1 MPLREEE
8 KEELRR
14 LAGSEEMRRD
24 MERLSAR
31 GRRAFLDTWGA
42 DTDRA
47 LEFLCAFNEFI
58 NHARKEFRPI
68 QDHDMRF

>member
-1 MPLREEE
+1 
-8 KEELRR
+8 
-14 LAGSEEMRRD
+14 

-31 GRRAFLDTWGA
+31 GHRAFLDTWGS